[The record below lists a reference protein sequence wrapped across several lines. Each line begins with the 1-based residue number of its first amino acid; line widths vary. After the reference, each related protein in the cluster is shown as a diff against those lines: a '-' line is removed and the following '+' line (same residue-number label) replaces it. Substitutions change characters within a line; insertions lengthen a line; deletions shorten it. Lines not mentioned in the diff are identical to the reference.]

1 MASELGI
8 QTIQHTNGT
17 DAITI
22 NASGHVHIP
31 GSVVQVQYREY
42 KDAITISN
50 SGTKQDTGLSH
61 VITPRYANSIIKVE
75 FHIGIFSFYTG
86 NTMALFASRGGTE
99 IAIGNANGNRPRST
113 HRLFRVT
120 TDQNHGQGTSIV
132 VMDAPNST
140 SQLTYK
146 LVSQEESNGT
156 AYINRDGSYGDNN
169 NVHESTTCS
178 TVILTEIAQ

>member
-1 MASELGI
+1 MSSKLLVDDVVEK
-8 QTIQHTNGT
+8 T
-17 DAITI
+17 
-22 NASGHVHIP
+22 SGHGVKIP
-31 GSVVQVQYREY
+31 GHVVQVQYREY

-61 VITPRYANSIIKVE
+61 VITPLYADSIIKVE

-86 NTMALFASRGGTE
+86 NTYALFASRGATE
-99 IAIGNANGNRPRST
+99 IGIGNANGNRPRST
-113 HRLFRVT
+113 HRLFKIT

-132 VMDAPNST
+132 VMDTPSST
-140 SQLTYK
+140 SPLTYK
-146 LVSQEESNGT
+146 LVGQEESNGT
-156 AYINRDGSYGDNN
+156 AYINRDGNYGDNN